1 MPQQREPNS
10 GAGPQTNQCAELFA
24 RFRAPLL
31 RYLTDLL
38 SRRDEAED
46 IVQETYMRLMQVEAI
61 DDGRAHALIFK
72 IATNLAYD
80 RFRRRKARGPHRD
93 DEELAT
99 LPSPAP
105 APDRIVALEQGVE
118 IVKRTL
124 LELKPRCRQVFLLRT
139 SEELEYDDIAARLG
153 VSRRTVEREMQ
164 HALDV
169 IQHRLGT
176 EKRK

>member
-1 MPQQREPNS
+1 
-10 GAGPQTNQCAELFA
+10 
-24 RFRAPLL
+24 
-31 RYLTDLL
+31 
-38 SRRDEAED
+38 
-46 IVQETYMRLMQVEAI
+46 MRLMQVEAI
-61 DDGRAHALIFK
+61 DDGRARALIFK

-80 RFRRRKARGPHRD
+80 RFRQRKTRGLQGD
-93 DEELAT
+93 VEQLDA
-99 LPSPAP
+99 LPSSSPAP
-105 APDRIVALEQGVE
+105 DNIVALEQGVE

-169 IQHRLGT
+169 IQRRLGV
-176 EKRK
+176 EKKK

>member
-1 MPQQREPNS
+1 MPQQRESNA
-10 GAGPQTNQCAELFA
+10 GAGPRTKQCAELFA
-24 RFRAPLL
+24 RFRVPLL

-46 IVQETYMRLMQVEAI
+46 IVQETYVRLMQVEAI
-61 DDGRAHALIFK
+61 DDGRARALIFK

-80 RFRRRKARGPHRD
+80 RFRQRKTRGPHGD
-93 DEELAT
+93 VEQLDA
-99 LPSPAP
+99 LPSSSPAP
-105 APDRIVALEQGVE
+105 DNIVALEQGVE

-169 IQHRLGT
+169 IQRRLGV
-176 EKRK
+176 EKKK